1 MAPTPATTRS
11 SPGSRASRERQGM
24 RDRADAERVRRLAA
38 ELGRAVPAGTKMY
51 LTGGATAVLE
61 GWRESTVDIDVR
73 FEPDSDAALRKIA
86 ALKEELAVNVELAS
100 PLDFLPELPG
110 WRERSRFRFR
120 ERNLEVFDFD
130 LYSQALSKLQR
141 GFELDLE
148 DVRAAQQLAQRYA
161 PIAMLREQ
169 TDPPCKTSEEQYQPT
184 SVDAVL
190 GNPTVTLTHELPD
203 GRLEDVKR
211 APSAADIAGLREGYY
226 LDYEGRV

>member
-1 MAPTPATTRS
+1 M
-11 SPGSRASRERQGM
+11 RE
-24 RDRADAERVRRLAA
+24 RADAEQVRRLAA
-38 ELGRAVPAGTKMY
+38 ELGRDVPAGTKMY

-148 DVRAAQQLAQRYA
+148 DVRSMVQSGELEPARLLELFQEIERELYKFPAVEPAELRRSVESLA
-161 PIAMLREQ
+161 
-169 TDPPCKTSEEQYQPT
+169 
-184 SVDAVL
+184 
-190 GNPTVTLTHELPD
+190 
-203 GRLEDVKR
+203 
-211 APSAADIAGLREGYY
+211 
-226 LDYEGRV
+226 